1 LKSIYIGGYFLI
13 EDFRVKISLEGTIN
27 SHWHFTASKDG
38 IDYNGHYDGGEIYW
52 LRPIPEDHY
61 RDQMEESIHD
71 FMAHREPLDS
81 EIR

>member
-1 LKSIYIGGYFLI
+1 VREILPNIKVSIG
-13 EDFRVKISLEGTIN
+13 
-27 SHWHFTASKDG
+27 ASKDG
-38 IDYNGHYDGGEIYW
+38 IDFNGHYDGGEIYW
-52 LRPIPEDHY
+52 FRPIPEDHY